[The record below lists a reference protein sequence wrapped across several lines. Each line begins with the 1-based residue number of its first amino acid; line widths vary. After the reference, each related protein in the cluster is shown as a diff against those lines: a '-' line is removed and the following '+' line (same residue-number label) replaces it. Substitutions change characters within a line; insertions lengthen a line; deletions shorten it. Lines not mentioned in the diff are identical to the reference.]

1 MLNAT
6 KRNGAPPAEETW
18 DLPATPALR
27 CGAWVL
33 LHAAAGGV
41 GLPGVPALVADCGYW
56 AALELFAEGVLA
68 GRRSAATGAAPDGE
82 QGLPLTRSLAW
93 KQELQAAR
101 ALVFLD
107 AGVDEVGEGVAV

>member
-1 MLNAT
+1 M
-6 KRNGAPPAEETW
+6 
-18 DLPATPALR
+18 PATPALR

-68 GRRSAATGAAPDGE
+68 GRRSVATGAAPDGE

-93 KQELQAAR
+93 KQELWR
-101 ALVFLD
+101 HR
-107 AGVDEVGEGVAV
+107 VGENWASMLLEAVCQFD